1 MQTNKLPEYYYEQKY
16 KYNQIINIFHLLKYS
31 YIDITSIFKF
41 INLLLTKDLLI
52 LKFQEKDNH
61 NNNNQN
67 NNNPNN
73 NNKKYPILY
82 SKREVDFVQIE
93 TKIEFD
99 EHMIN
104 NEEMIKILNNK
115 IKNQRIINQGNVNN
129 EKIIKET
136 EDTIKKLDERIKS
149 MEDKGEQTKEQTA
162 IIIKEKI
169 KKIQEKKQEQIVEL
183 HDKINK

>member
-1 MQTNKLPEYYYEQKY
+1 M
-16 KYNQIINIFHLLKYS
+16 
-31 YIDITSIFKF
+31 
-41 INLLLTKDLLI
+41 LTKDLLI

-129 EKIIKET
+129 EKIIKES
-136 EDTIKKLDERIKS
+136 ENTIKKLDERIKS
-149 MEDKGEQTKEQTA
+149 MEDKGEQAKEQTA
-162 IIIKEKI
+162 IIINEKI
-169 KKIQEKKQEQIVEL
+169 KEI
-183 HDKINK
+183 